1 MILSL
6 LFCLA
11 AFAADLRLNELEPK
25 LDAFVKDFQ
34 PVENTGI
41 AVGIVKDGEL
51 VFFKG
56 YGYRDRE
63 KKLPV
68 TEHTVFAIGSAT
80 KTFVSTSLAMLQEEG
95 KVDFNAPVREYLPG
109 FALEN
114 AEVAAQANLNDLL
127 SHQVGL
133 PRHDLLWYLTPFS
146 TLDLFSKLKYLE
158 MDKNPGMGFRSGK
171 MQYNNLMFM
180 TAGMVLEKV
189 AGESWQ
195 RFVADR
201 ILRPLDMRE
210 TSFTVTGFDREDA
223 ALPYAKDALLPY
235 KALDSVSAAGSI
247 NSSVSDLAKWVSFH
261 LGKGRGLIRPESL
274 SELSVRRSADSE
286 PARGIDMG
294 YGLGMML
301 TAIGD
306 KVVSYH
312 GGNIDGFS
320 ALVSFLPEDGLGV
333 IVLVNQNGASN
344 FEFPFMVKQGDKAI
358 ALFPR
363 IIYDHL
369 LSLKGVPPALG
380 TLEDLN
386 KAVAKLRLPELSLSS
401 PMQMFG
407 LVGAPSGGNFDHP
420 AYGTISLVSEFDGSL
435 SLNYYGNI
443 FPLTPAAEPGKYESA
458 GIPVEIER
466 EGEKLTAVSVGFE
479 PAVKP
484 IRFVVLP
491 KP

>member
-1 MILSL
+1 MLLSL
-6 LFCLA
+6 LFCLI
-11 AFAADLRLNELEPK
+11 AFASPADLRLGELEPK
-25 LDAFVKDFQ
+25 LDAFVKNFQ

-41 AVGIVKDGEL
+41 AVGIVKGGEL

-80 KTFVSTSLAMLQEEG
+80 KTFLSTSLAMLQEEG
-95 KVDFNAPVREYLPG
+95 KVDFGAPVRNYLPG
-109 FALEN
+109 FSLESE
-114 AEVAAQANLNDLL
+114 EVAAQATLNDLL

-133 PRHDLLWYLTPFS
+133 PRHDLLWYLAPFS
-146 TLDLFSKLKYLE
+146 TLDLFAKLKYLE
-158 MDKNPGMGFRSGK
+158 LDKRPDMGFRSGK

-180 TAGMVLEKV
+180 TASLLLEKA

-201 ILRPLDMRE
+201 ILQPLGMKE
-210 TSFTVTGFDREDA
+210 TSFSLTGFDREDA
-223 ALPYAKDALLPY
+223 ALPYANDSLLAY
-235 KALDSVSAAGSI
+235 KGLDSVSAAGSM

-261 LGKGRGLIRPESL
+261 LNAGQGLMRPESL
-274 SELSVRRSADSE
+274 AALSVRRSDGSIPE
-286 PARGIDMG
+286 RGIDLG

-301 TAIGD
+301 TAVGD

-320 ALVSFLPEDGLGV
+320 SFISFLPEAGLGV
-333 IVLVNQNGASN
+333 IVLVNQNDTPN
-344 FEFPFMVKQGDKAI
+344 FQYPMAVKQGGQTI

-363 IIYDHL
+363 IIYDHFL
-369 LSLKGVPPALG
+369 GLAEKPALG
-380 TLEDLN
+380 SMEELKSALADLRVQEMAFSKAAPVFTLVS
-386 KAVAKLRLPELSLSS
+386 AA
-401 PMQMFG
+401 
-407 LVGAPSGGNFDHP
+407 SGGNLSHP
-420 AYGTISLVSEFDGSL
+420 AYGTISLVTEFDGSL

-443 FPLTPAAEPGKYESA
+443 FPLKPTGEAGKYESS

-484 IRFVVLP
+484 IRFVRSN
-491 KP
+491 

>member
-1 MILSL
+1 MFLSL
-6 LFCLA
+6 LFCLS
-11 AFAADLRLNELEPK
+11 AFAADLKLGELEPK

-41 AVGIVKDGEL
+41 AVGVVKDGEL

-95 KVDFNAPVREYLPG
+95 RVDFNAPIRNYLPG
-109 FALEN
+109 FALIS
-114 AEVAAQANLNDLL
+114 ADATSQANLNDLL

-146 TLDLFSKLKYLE
+146 TPDLFSKLKYLE

-180 TAGMVLEKV
+180 TAGIVLEKMS
-189 AGESWQ
+189 GQSWQ
-195 RFVADR
+195 QFVADR
-201 ILRPLDMRE
+201 LLRPLGMKE

-223 ALPYAKDALLPY
+223 ALPYAKETLLPY
-235 KALDSVSAAGSI
+235 KGLDSVSAAGSI
-247 NSSVSDLAKWVSFH
+247 NSTVSDLAKWVSFH
-261 LGKGRGLIRPESL
+261 LNAGQGLMKPASL
-274 SELSVRRSADSE
+274 AQLSVRRSDASNPE
-286 PARGIDMG
+286 RGMDLG

-301 TAIGD
+301 TAVGD

-320 ALVSFLPEDGLGV
+320 AFVSFLPEAGLGV
-333 IVLVNQNGASN
+333 IVLVNQNGAAN
-344 FEFPFMVKQGDKAI
+344 FQYPMAVKQGDQTI

-363 IIYDHL
+363 IIYDHFL
-369 LSLKGVPPALG
+369 GLPAKPALG
-380 TLEDLN
+380 SLDDLRETF
-386 KAVAKLRLPELSLSS
+386 ADLRLPELSMPPAS
-401 PMQMFG
+401 QVFG
-407 LVGAPSGGNFDHP
+407 LIGAASGGNLTHP
-420 AYGTISLVSEFDGSL
+420 AYGTISLVNDFEGNL

-443 FPLTPAAEPGKYESA
+443 FPLAATGEAGKYESS
-458 GIPVEIER
+458 GMPVEIER
-466 EGEKLTAVSVGFE
+466 EGERLMAISVGFE

-484 IRFVVLP
+484 IRFVAQ
-491 KP
+491 